1 MELDKSDSFGNDNC
15 YLYSNFVLSN
25 DKFIDTKGLMCMLLI
40 KHNKTVYVCVI
51 L

>member
-25 DKFIDTKGLMCMLLI
+25 DMINL
-40 KHNKTVYVCVI
+40 
-51 L
+51 